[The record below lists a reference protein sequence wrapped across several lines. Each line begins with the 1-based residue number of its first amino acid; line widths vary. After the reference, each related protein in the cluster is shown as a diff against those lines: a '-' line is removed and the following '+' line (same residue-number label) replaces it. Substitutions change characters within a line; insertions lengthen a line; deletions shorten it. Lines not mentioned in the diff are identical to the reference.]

1 MTAGE
6 GVDRTVLDT
15 VDTVDTHPLRGAL
28 STYPPIQAV
37 LPYPS
42 AGHSAKK
49 QKTKTKRLRSK

>member
-37 LPYPS
+37 LPYPRQVI
-42 AGHSAKK
+42 APKNKK
-49 QKTKTKRLRSK
+49 QK